1 MMTKPAD
8 LGLAPTLPSPASGG
22 ESGRGLHGW
31 LVIDKPEGI
40 TSARAVAL
48 IRRATGAKTGHAGTL
63 DPLATGILPLALGEA
78 TKTVRFAAAGHKRYR
93 FRIRWGV
100 ARETDDREGAITAE
114 SSVRPDTAAIE
125 AALPRFTGILQQRP
139 PAYSAIKIA
148 GRRAYALARAG
159 RPPDLPPRR
168 IEIAELCL
176 SGMPDPDHADFVA
189 VVGEGT
195 YIRSLARDLAE
206 ALGTL
211 GHVVELRRLAV
222 GRFTETQAISL
233 DSALALG
240 HSLAASGH
248 LLPIETVLDDIP
260 ALALTATEG
269 ARLRQGQRVTP
280 QDERERE
287 RLARIDDG
295 VIVGARVDR
304 LLIALARIEDGHLR
318 PVRII
323 NR

>member
-1 MMTKPAD
+1 MTKPAD
-8 LGLAPTLPSPASGG
+8 PGLVPTLPSPANGGGSGI
-22 ESGRGLHGW
+22 GLHGW

-176 SGMPDPDHADFVA
+176 SGMPDPDHADFAA

-233 DSALALG
+233 DSAVALG

>member
-1 MMTKPAD
+1 MTKPAD
-8 LGLAPTLPSPASGG
+8 P
-22 ESGRGLHGW
+22 GLHGW
-31 LVIDKPEGI
+31 LVIDKPEAI
-40 TSARAVAL
+40 TSARVVSQ
-48 IRRATGAKTGHAGTL
+48 IKRATGAKVGHAGTL
-63 DPLATGILPLALGEA
+63 DPLATGVLPLALGEA
-78 TKTVRFAAAGHKRYR
+78 TKTVRFAAAGQKRYR
-93 FRIRWGV
+93 FRIRWGI

-114 SSVRPDTAAIE
+114 SALRPDIAAVETI
-125 AALPRFTGILQQRP
+125 LPRFTGALLQRP

-148 GRRAYALARAG
+148 GRRAYKLARAG
-159 RPPDLPPRR
+159 RPPDLPPRPVT
-168 IEIAELCL
+168 IAELRL
-176 SGMPDPDHADFVA
+176 SVVPDPDHAEFEA
-189 VVGEGT
+189 MVGEGT
-195 YIRSLARDLAE
+195 YIRSLARDLAA

-211 GHVVELRRLAV
+211 AHVVELRRLAV

-260 ALALTATEG
+260 ALALTATEA

-295 VIVGARVDR
+295 VIVGARLDR
-304 LLIALARIEDGHLR
+304 LLVALARIEDGHLR

>member
-1 MMTKPAD
+1 MTKPAD
-8 LGLAPTLPSPASGG
+8 PGLAPTLPSPANGGGSG
-22 ESGRGLHGW
+22 SGLHGW

-63 DPLATGILPLALGEA
+63 DPLATGVLPLALGEA

-114 SSVRPDTAAIE
+114 SSVRPDIAAIE

-233 DSALALG
+233 DSAVALG

>member
-1 MMTKPAD
+1 
-8 LGLAPTLPSPASGG
+8 
-22 ESGRGLHGW
+22 
-31 LVIDKPEGI
+31 V
-40 TSARAVAL
+40 
-48 IRRATGAKTGHAGTL
+48 
-63 DPLATGILPLALGEA
+63 LPLALGEA
-78 TKTVRFAAAGHKRYR
+78 TKTVRFAAAGQKHYR
-93 FRIRWGV
+93 FTVRWGI
-100 ARETDDREGAITAE
+100 ARDTGDREGAVTAE
-114 SSVRPDTAAIE
+114 SAIRPDQAAIT
-125 AALPRFTGILQQRP
+125 AILPRFTGALLQRP
-139 PAYSAIKIA
+139 PAFSAIKIA

-159 RPPDLPPRR
+159 RPPEMLERS
-168 IEIAELCL
+168 IEIAALRMTRVL
-176 SGMPDPDHADFVA
+176 DPDHAEFEA

-222 GRFTETQAISL
+222 GSFTEKQAISL

-260 ALALTATEG
+260 ALALTASEA
-269 ARLRQGQRVTP
+269 ARLRQGQPVTP
-280 QDERERE
+280 QDEGERE

-295 VIVGARVDR
+295 AIVGARLDR
-304 LLIALARIEDGHLR
+304 LLIALARIEDGRLR

>member
-1 MMTKPAD
+1 MTKPAD
-8 LGLAPTLPSPASGG
+8 PGLAPTLPSPANGGGSG
-22 ESGRGLHGW
+22 SGLHGW

-114 SSVRPDTAAIE
+114 SPIRPDIAMIE

-148 GRRAYALARAG
+148 GRRSYALARAG

-176 SGMPDPDHADFVA
+176 SGMPDPDHADFAA

-211 GHVVELRRLAV
+211 GHVVQLRRLAV

-233 DSALALG
+233 DSAVALG

>member
-1 MMTKPAD
+1 MTEPAD
-8 LGLAPTLPSPASGG
+8 PGLAPTLPSPANGAGSG
-22 ESGRGLHGW
+22 SGLHGW

-114 SSVRPDTAAIE
+114 SPIRPDIAAIE
-125 AALPRFTGILQQRP
+125 AALPRFTGILQQQP

-176 SGMPDPDHADFVA
+176 SGMPDPDHADFAA

-233 DSALALG
+233 DSAVALG

>member
-1 MMTKPAD
+1 MMTKPVD
-8 LGLAPTLPSPASGG
+8 PGLAPTLPSRASGG
-22 ESGRGLHGW
+22 ESGKGLHGW

-114 SSVRPDTAAIE
+114 SPIRPDIAAIE

-176 SGMPDPDHADFVA
+176 SGMPDPDHADFAA

-295 VIVGARVDR
+295 VIVRARVDR

-318 PVRII
+318 PARII

>member
-8 LGLAPTLPSPASGG
+8 PGLAPALPSPASGG

-63 DPLATGILPLALGEA
+63 DPLATGVLPLALGEA

-114 SSVRPDTAAIE
+114 SSVRPDIAAIE
-125 AALPRFTGILQQRP
+125 AALPRFTGVLQQRP

-233 DSALALG
+233 DSAVALG

>member
-1 MMTKPAD
+1 MTKPAD
-8 LGLAPTLPSPASGG
+8 PGLAPTLSSPASGG
-22 ESGRGLHGW
+22 GLGRGLHGW

-40 TSARAVAL
+40 TSARVVAQ
-48 IRRATGAKTGHAGTL
+48 IKRATGAKTGHAGTL
-63 DPLATGILPLALGEA
+63 DPLATGVLPLALGEA
-78 TKTVRFAAAGHKRYR
+78 TKTVRFAAAGWKHYR

-114 SSVRPDTAAIE
+114 SAVRPDSAAVE
-125 AALPRFTGILQQRP
+125 AMLPRFTGALLQQP
-139 PAYSAIKIA
+139 PAYSAIKVA
-148 GRRAYALARAG
+148 GRRAYKLARAG
-159 RPPDLPPRR
+159 RPPDLPARPVR
-168 IEIAELCL
+168 IAELRL
-176 SGMPDPDHADFVA
+176 SGVPDADHADFDA

-211 GHVVELRRLAV
+211 GHIVELRRLAV
-222 GRFTETQAISL
+222 GRFTEKQAISL

-260 ALALTATEG
+260 ALALTATEA

-280 QDERERE
+280 QTEGERE
-287 RLARIDDG
+287 RLAGIDDG
-295 VIVGARVDR
+295 AIVGARLNR
-304 LLIALARIEDGHLR
+304 LLVALARIEGGHLW
-318 PVRII
+318 PIRII

>member
-1 MMTKPAD
+1 MTKPAD
-8 LGLAPTLPSPASGG
+8 PGLAPTLLSPASGG

-63 DPLATGILPLALGEA
+63 DPLATGVLPLALGEA

-114 SSVRPDTAAIE
+114 SSVRPDIAAIE

-195 YIRSLARDLAE
+195 YIRSLGRDLAE

-233 DSALALG
+233 DSAMALG

>member
-1 MMTKPAD
+1 MTKPAD
-8 LGLAPTLPSPASGG
+8 PWLAPTLPAPASG
-22 ESGRGLHGW
+22 SGPGSGLHGW

-63 DPLATGILPLALGEA
+63 DPLATGVLPLALGEA

-114 SSVRPDTAAIE
+114 SAVRPDTAAIE
-125 AALPRFTGILQQRP
+125 AALTRFIGVLRQRP
-139 PAYSAIKIA
+139 PAYSAIKVA

-159 RPPDLPPRR
+159 RAPDLPVRR
-168 IEIAELCL
+168 IEIAELHL
-176 SGMPDPDHADFVA
+176 SGVSDPDHADFQA

-206 ALGTL
+206 VLGTL

-222 GRFTETQAISL
+222 GSFTETQAISL

>member
-1 MMTKPAD
+1 MTRPAD
-8 LGLAPTLPSPASGG
+8 PGLAPTLPSPANGGGSG
-22 ESGRGLHGW
+22 SGLHGW

-114 SSVRPDTAAIE
+114 SPIRPDIAAIE
-125 AALPRFTGILQQRP
+125 AALPRFTGVLQQRP

-176 SGMPDPDHADFVA
+176 SGMPDPDHADFAA

-233 DSALALG
+233 DSAVALG